1 MTRHKATRETIDV
14 MVEISDERIR
24 QIHVHNNNADH
35 DDTRDAGE
43 LAQAAACYALDSIV
57 DPRPVYCGKPCR
69 GLAKG
74 GTLWPFNAAW
84 WKPGKPRRNL
94 VKAAALI
101 VAEIERIDRHDKV

>member
-1 MTRHKATRETIDV
+1 MTRHKATRESIDV

-24 QIHVHNNNADH
+24 QIHVHQNDTAL
-35 DDTRDAGE
+35 DDTRVAGE
-43 LAQAAACYALDSIV
+43 LATAAACYALDSIE

-74 GTLWPFNAAW
+74 GDLWPFDPSW
-84 WKPGKPRRNL
+84 WKPGRPRRNL

-101 VAEIERIDRHDKV
+101 VAEIERIDRCDDI